1 MHSIQMS
8 RMEGRPGA
16 RRLIITALAVTL
28 VHIAVLLSAD
38 IVSGLWLAPEK
49 TRDAS
54 PLSISMAITAP
65 VVAPPSQVRPSP
77 RPVPAIVQADEP
89 VVASEAPPSAP
100 PGSDTLPPPS
110 AAGSGELADPVPQV
124 SPVAPPLAS
133 RTPSADELPGS
144 GSVAIDAYWGDH
156 TRGSHIAS
164 GSIQLSFPAE
174 GRYAIKIVTKALGWA
189 SMFATN
195 PLTAEA
201 VGSLGP
207 GGLRPER
214 YSHRSMRGRDEV
226 STFDYAK
233 GEISY
238 SSLKEPLPLPDG
250 VQDRL
255 SFMIQLAWMLKMDPQ
270 RFTLGESVRIPM
282 AGHRKIEE
290 VDFLVLSEADLVMP
304 GGVLVP
310 ALHLSSARQG
320 ERFRGHIEIWLDRTD
335 RLLPVR
341 IRFEEAR
348 GQVLDLLTVRK
359 P

>member
-1 MHSIQMS
+1 MRSILMS
-8 RMEGRPGA
+8 GTEGRPGA
-16 RRLIITALAVTL
+16 SRLTITALAVTL
-28 VHIAVLLSAD
+28 VHVAVLLGAD
-38 IVSGLWLAPEK
+38 IVSRLWLASEK

-54 PLSISMAITAP
+54 PLSISMAIMP
-65 VVAPPSQVRPSP
+65 SVVTPPPQSRPSP
-77 RPVPAIVQADEP
+77 RPVPAIVQAAEP

-100 PGSDTLPPPS
+100 VSDTLPPPP
-110 AAGSGELADPVPQV
+110 AAGSGQLPDTVPEV
-124 SPVAPPLAS
+124 SPAAPNLAS
-133 RTPSADELPGS
+133 RTPVADELPGS

-304 GGVLVP
+304 GGVLIP

>member
-1 MHSIQMS
+1 MHSILMS
-8 RMEGRPGA
+8 GMEGRPGTK
-16 RRLIITALAVTL
+16 RLIIIALAVTIL
-28 VHIAVLLSAD
+28 HVAVLLGAD
-38 IVSGLWLAPEK
+38 VISRLWLAPQP

-54 PLSISMAITAP
+54 PLSISMAIMAP
-65 VVAPPSQVRPSP
+65 VAAPPSQLRPSP
-77 RPVPAIVQADEP
+77 RPAPAIVQSAEP
-89 VVASEAPPSAP
+89 VVASEVPASATVSDPS
-100 PGSDTLPPPS
+100 PPPPD
-110 AAGSGELADPVPQV
+110 AGSGQLPDPAPQAAPTAPNLA
-124 SPVAPPLAS
+124 L
-133 RTPSADELPGS
+133 RTPSADELPGA
-144 GSVAIDAYWGDH
+144 GSVAIDVYWGDH

-174 GRYAIKIVTKALGWA
+174 GRYAIRIVTRALGWA

-214 YSHRSMRGRDEV
+214 YNHRSMRGRDEV

-270 RFTLGESVRIPM
+270 RFSPGESVRIPM
-282 AGHRKIEE
+282 AGHRKVEE

-320 ERFRGHIEIWLDRTD
+320 ERFRGHIDIWLDRTD